1 MIGKHENN
9 HKKKPGG
16 LPPGP
21 VSSVV
26 APRLLVRW
34 QFLLKKEL
42 RQEKGTVKRVGNA
55 ADNRVLHNHMGS
67 PPFLSA

>member
-9 HKKKPGG
+9 HKKTRW
-16 LPPGP
+16 
-21 VSSVV
+21 V
-26 APRLLVRW
+26 APRSCVVRRCPAP
-34 QFLLKKEL
+34 LREVCVSAEKES